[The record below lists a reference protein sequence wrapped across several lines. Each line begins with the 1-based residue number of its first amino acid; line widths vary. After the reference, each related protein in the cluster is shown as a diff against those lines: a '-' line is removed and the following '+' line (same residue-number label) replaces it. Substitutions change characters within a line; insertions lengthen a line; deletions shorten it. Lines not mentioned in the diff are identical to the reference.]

1 MKETRP
7 EHNIVTSNPSHP
19 LSSSVVP
26 LKQTE
31 TAKKKKKKDH
41 LQQTQAQDL
50 SVTIV
55 VPEQWPQARIDW
67 KFLTL

>member
-7 EHNIVTSNPSHP
+7 EHNIVTSSPSHP

-31 TAKKKKKKDH
+31 TTKKKDH